1 MMMFITNR
9 RETKARKGEERERWL
24 GKSDRNYSNFGATRT
39 SRKNKQ
45 TNRGE
50 RATSGGGLDQRETI
64 KIRSQVMLLTQREG
78 WILLKIPRGDID
90 GVGEDGVTVTSG
102 SHTQKD

>member
-1 MMMFITNR
+1 MMMMFITNR

-50 RATSGGGLDQRETI
+50 RATSDGGLGQDP
-64 KIRSQVMLLTQREG
+64 KSGDVAHL
-78 WILLKIPRGDID
+78 RGRPARDR
-90 GVGEDGVTVTSG
+90 GRALPKT
-102 SHTQKD
+102 